1 MEQPLVPSTTTPDVV
16 TMYINIRGLAK
27 STDYDV
33 LVLIDP
39 DIDLHSCETTQ
50 IGSALHTTTISSD
63 NRGEYE
69 GATAVGTD
77 FTLVVD
83 DASNVAEDGIMV
95 LMQGTDILS
104 CGRIDIISA
113 RQATSIK
120 RLRQFRDIV

>member
-1 MEQPLVPSTTTPDVV
+1 MEQPLVTDTTTPDEV

-50 IGSALHTTTISSD
+50 IGSALHTTTITSD

-104 CGRIDIISA
+104 CGRINTISA

-120 RLRQFRDIV
+120 RLRQFRGIV

>member
-1 MEQPLVPSTTTPDVV
+1 MEQPLVAVATPDVV

-27 STDYDV
+27 ATDYDV

-50 IGSALHTTTISSD
+50 IGSALHTTTITSD

-69 GATAVGTD
+69 GATPVGTD

-83 DASNVAEDGIMV
+83 GATNVAEDGIMV
-95 LMQGTDILS
+95 LMQGTDILA
-104 CGRIDIISA
+104 CGRIDIIST
-113 RQATSIK
+113 RQANSIR
-120 RLRQFRDIV
+120 RLRQFKDIV

>member
-1 MEQPLVPSTTTPDVV
+1 
-16 TMYINIRGLAK
+16 MYINIRGLAK
-27 STDYDV
+27 ATAYDV

-50 IGSALHTTTISSD
+50 IGSALHTTTITSD

-69 GATAVGTD
+69 GATAVGAD
-77 FTLVVD
+77 FTLVAD
-83 DASNVAEDGIMV
+83 DATNVAKDGIMV